1 MATQKIYEA
10 VLNFEKEK
18 VNELV
23 NAELESGTG
32 VLSILNAGLIS
43 ALDEVGRRFTDGVL
57 FVPEMILAANV
68 VTSALE
74 ILRPALV
81 EEDVQPKGTIVIG
94 TVQGDLHDIGKNLV
108 SMMLEGAGFE
118 VIDLGVDVTPQ
129 MFVQAVKERQPD
141 ILAMST
147 LLTTTMPMM
156 KETIDAMVES
166 KLRDQIKILVGG
178 APVTQKVAD
187 DIQADGFAKDAPNS
201 VIQARALLNL

>member
-141 ILAMST
+141 ILAMSA